1 MDELRP
7 VSESVVRR
15 IIDQRG
21 VCVTVYAEAGPRAA
35 LDEAIHEASLL
46 LRGEQDDAAH
56 TAVLEQLRDASAAV
70 RTPVPAGAAI
80 FVTATDALSVP
91 LQAEPA
97 VGAGARVRSADRF
110 FVAPLLADLGARIPV
125 MVLALSQNSV
135 RLVDASAT
143 PPRIVPVPGLPQ
155 SLHDF
160 DALDLTNDRQTL
172 AHLRTSEEPT
182 IRERQYVR
190 AIDNAIGE
198 VIGPDALLVVA
209 AAEPLAGLFA
219 ELSRHERLAR
229 PGISGNADEQT
240 PNELAI
246 AAVAAVARE
255 RDAVRRGD
263 VARLTEFPE
272 RELVTGDPAVVLA
285 AGGLGAI
292 DTLFVDLERSED
304 AGYVDEAAR
313 AAHAC
318 GARVIAASASELPGH
333 GAAAAILRYAVEANP
348 PEVG

>member
-7 VSESVVRR
+7 VSESVLRR

-21 VCVTVYAEAGPRAA
+21 VCVTVYAESGPRAT

-46 LRGEQDDAAH
+46 LRGEGDDSAH
-56 TAVLEQLRDASAAV
+56 TAVLEQLRGVFAAV

-80 FVTATDALSVP
+80 FATATDVWSVS

-97 VGAGARVRSADRF
+97 VGVAARVRSADRF
-110 FVAPLLADLGARIPV
+110 FVVPLLADLGARIPV

-135 RLVDASAT
+135 RLVDAGAA

-155 SLHDF
+155 SLHGF

-190 AIDNAIGE
+190 TIDDAIGG

-209 AAEPLAGLFA
+209 AAEPLTGLFA
-219 ELSRHERLAR
+219 ELSRHKRLAR
-229 PGISGNADEQT
+229 PGISGNVDDQT
-240 PNELAI
+240 PDELAL
-246 AAVAAVARE
+246 AAMTAMAQE
-255 RDAVRRGD
+255 RASVRRGD

-292 DTLFVDLERSED
+292 DTLFVDLERSDE
-304 AGYVDEAAR
+304 AGYVEEAAR

-333 GAAAAILRYAVEANP
+333 GAAAAILRYPVDANP
-348 PEVG
+348 TEVG